1 MRAALLLFVASL
13 LALLSSLAALP
24 AGAEGTVERQVGPYL
39 LRLSLDHPPR
49 LDDANALLLEVVDT
63 RDGRLVEGLQDSL
76 RMEGWVYPTEG
87 ARRYVPVFLRP
98 SRERPGTYEGVF
110 VPPALGP
117 YRFYILG
124 SIEKTPVQEEF
135 ATGPGGL
142 PDVLPPR
149 GRAAYSGG
157 GGGPGDPGALSG
169 RDGRS
174 GGLVPAAAPP
184 LRRHRLRFSTP
195 FSPDTF
201 VRPPAP

>member
-142 PDVLPPR
+142 PDVLPPE
-149 GRAAYSGG
+149 
-157 GGGPGDPGALSG
+157 DELLTPGAVV
-169 RDGRS
+169 
-174 GGLVPAAAPP
+174 GLVILGLYLAGMAGLGAWYLRQRRRSAA
-184 LRRHRLRFSTP
+184 TG
-195 FSPDTF
+195 
-201 VRPPAP
+201 